1 MTIGRLLGI
10 KSADDQFIE
19 ELMEDLDELNIK
31 YPVDEIVTNISHTF
45 SDTYKEPNITEI
57 IIECLMNEVREEFFK
72 FLRKNIENRFYVYF
86 DLNYLDSHY
95 LINCDDK
102 DLILIDDVIEEY
114 IYGDK
119 EKSLKLLEDNLGI
132 ELKRKNNV

>member
-10 KSADDQFIE
+10 KSADEQFIE

-31 YPVDEIVTNISHTF
+31 YPTDEIINIISRTFHETNE
-45 SDTYKEPNITEI
+45 EPNIPQI
-57 IIECLMNEVREEFFK
+57 IIECLMNRIQERFFD
-72 FLRKNIENRFYVYF
+72 FLYENIENKFYIYHEF
-86 DLNYLDSHY
+86 NYLDSHY
-95 LINCDDK
+95 LIDCDDK

>member
-10 KSADDQFIE
+10 KSADEQFIE
-19 ELMEDLDELNIK
+19 KLMEDLDELNIK

-57 IIECLMNEVREEFFK
+57 IIECLMNKVREEFFK
-72 FLRKNIENRFYVYF
+72 FLCKNIKNKFYVYF
-86 DLNYLDSHY
+86 DFNYLDSHY

-132 ELKRKNNV
+132 KLKRKNNV

>member
-10 KSADDQFIE
+10 KSADEQFIE

-72 FLRKNIENRFYVYF
+72 FLRKNIENKFYVYF

-132 ELKRKNNV
+132 KLKRKNNV

>member
-10 KSADDQFIE
+10 KSADEQFIE

-72 FLRKNIENRFYVYF
+72 FLHKNIKNKFYVYF

>member
-10 KSADDQFIE
+10 KSADEQFIE
-19 ELMEDLDELNIK
+19 ELIEDLDELNIK

-72 FLRKNIENRFYVYF
+72 FLHKNIENRFYVYF

>member
-10 KSADDQFIE
+10 KSADEQFIE

-31 YPVDEIVTNISHTF
+31 YPVDEIVTNISHIF
-45 SDTYKEPNITEI
+45 SDTDKEPNITEI

-72 FLRKNIENRFYVYF
+72 FLHTNIENRFYVYF